1 LLPIA
6 IPALMLSAWMIF
18 FARPL
23 SVFAGL
29 LPFRG
34 FNLRERIFIS
44 WVGLRGA
51 DHSCRLPDDGR
62 SGQCKAVF

>member
-1 LLPIA
+1 QNFDGLAWLAQIAMFLVLGLLVNPSDLLPIA
-6 IPALMLSAWMIF
+6 IPALILSAWMIF

-34 FNLRERIFIS
+34 FNLRER
-44 WVGLRGA
+44 
-51 DHSCRLPDDGR
+51 
-62 SGQCKAVF
+62 VF

>member
-1 LLPIA
+1 
-6 IPALMLSAWMIF
+6 MILV
-18 FARPL
+18 ARPL

-44 WVGLRGA
+44 WGGA
-51 DHSCRLPDDGR
+51 AWRRAYHPGGFPDDGPGWR
-62 SGQCKAVF
+62 MPDCFLMSHSLWC